1 MKINEKYYITKKH
14 GSASVIVTNLIDDKK
29 KTFTDTDME
38 YSPLLQIIQTCRQA
52 NKGSRT
58 AEEIR
63 TTLNRLYLMVG
74 VTSDFDA
81 RYPDYCAIAV
91 VKDEDGNIVKE
102 VDKEEAMRC
111 LKRLEK
117 FFSEYSFNLSHR
129 FVNTLGWVADKQA
142 YIRNYFLIQND
153 ANAVDIADKVT
164 SDEFKSIME
173 DLEASGY
180 EHPTETINKRLL
192 VFFGAPGSGKTT
204 LLRTIAGLIDYE
216 GSITVDGEEVK
227 KMPYKERAK
236 KISLLSQMNSAYF
249 SYSVYETVKMGRY
262 RFQKGFFDTYKDE
275 DIKFIEECMKRADIL
290 DIKDE
295 RIGELSG
302 GQLQRVYLAQLFAQ
316 DSEYIFLDEP
326 TNHLDLKYR
335 VKLEKELQEK
345 KVSTLCV
352 YHDIRAALDMADN
365 IILIKNG
372 EIVKQGK
379 TCDIKK
385 SEALNLTFD
394 MDVLSYL
401 S

>member
-117 FFSEYSFNLSHR
+117 FFSEYSFTLSHR

-142 YIRNYFLIQND
+142 YIKNYFLIQND

-164 SDEFKSIME
+164 SDEFKSIMD

-204 LLRTIAGLIDYE
+204 LASTMGENMIVCRSDMLPTDLLEDFKFDDGKAGFHKSVFWKAMEEGTPVILDEINMLPFETLRFLQGITDNKPYIDYKGE
-216 GSITVDGEEVK
+216 RIEIADGFKVIGTMNLDVGNGMRQPLFAPLVD
-227 KMPYKERAK
+227 RC
-236 KISLLSQMNSAYF
+236 
-249 SYSVYETVKMGRY
+249 
-262 RFQKGFFDTYKDE
+262 E
-275 DIKFIEECMKRADIL
+275 DIREFVLTADML
-290 DIKDE
+290 
-295 RIGELSG
+295 RGSWL
-302 GQLQRVYLAQLFAQ
+302 
-316 DSEYIFLDEP
+316 
-326 TNHLDLKYR
+326 
-335 VKLEKELQEK
+335 
-345 KVSTLCV
+345 
-352 YHDIRAALDMADN
+352 
-365 IILIKNG
+365 
-372 EIVKQGK
+372 
-379 TCDIKK
+379 
-385 SEALNLTFD
+385 
-394 MDVLSYL
+394 
-401 S
+401 